1 MILQAGILLVL
12 FPYWLNVTGGFRLT
26 AEVRGE
32 NSSEE
37 SSQESVQTVTG
48 FDLQNQVNQSL
59 LDFQTDFVRKLAA
72 YYAEMVKRDFS
83 MLTEVFQ
90 LILC

>member
-1 MILQAGILLVL
+1 MLLVL
-12 FPYWLNVTGGFRLT
+12 FPGCLNVTGGFRLT
-26 AEVRGE
+26 AEVRGG

-37 SSQESVQTVTG
+37 SSQESVQTITG

-72 YYAEMVKRDFS
+72 YYAEMGKERF
-83 MLTEVFQ
+83 
-90 LILC
+90 CYAY